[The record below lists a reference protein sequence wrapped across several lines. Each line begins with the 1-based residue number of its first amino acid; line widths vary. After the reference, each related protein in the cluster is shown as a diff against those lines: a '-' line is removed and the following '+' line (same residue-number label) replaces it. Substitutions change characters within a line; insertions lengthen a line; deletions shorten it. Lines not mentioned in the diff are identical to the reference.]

1 MNKRVAKTFH
11 QLMKNGWSPVSY
23 KHHPEHIKKAISLAH
38 FRPAAKQCFANSQ
51 KLLTDQNVI
60 ELLYA
65 EGIVIGLSGIF
76 IEHAWVIDSNGIN
89 HDITLDPAPKIICN
103 QIFSTKEVYANMVK
117 TGCYTPLDQNWL
129 DIMKTACYFGV
140 PTNLPLEE
148 VEEKVKN
155 QFQFLKDMNQK
166 IVK

>member
-1 MNKRVAKTFH
+1 MV
-11 QLMKNGWSPVSY
+11 
-23 KHHPEHIKKAISLAH
+23 
-38 FRPAAKQCFANSQ
+38 
-51 KLLTDQNVI
+51 
-60 ELLYA
+60 
-65 EGIVIGLSGIF
+65 GLSGIF

-103 QIFSTKEVYANMVK
+103 QIFSTKEIYANMVK

-140 PTNLPLEE
+140 PTNLPLGE

-155 QFQFLKDMNQK
+155 QFQFLKDMNQE